1 LNTASS
7 KRLPSASAAR
17 RGAAWALALAAL
29 AGSAAAGELD
39 PSLAAL
45 ANLAPRSSAAVV
57 IELEGM
63 RPLEDY
69 AAQLA
74 PLPRAARPGR
84 LAALLRK
91 DYEAAAAPVLAE
103 LQGVGAWGVQ
113 GLWISHSIAVHVAH
127 GKLAQIAE
135 LPSVKRID
143 SDASLRSAAS
153 RQAPAAG
160 STARRGPPA
169 AAPVPAAA
177 PAPANDSL
185 EALRLGR
192 VLQLPPHFLSLDV
205 LSAWQRGH
213 AGQGVTVA
221 VVDSG
226 VDLRA
231 SSIAARYRGGA
242 ADWFDPYAQRQL
254 PSDATGHGTLVA
266 GLLVGG
272 MVDDTPIGVAPR
284 AMWIAARLFDD
295 AGQGRASAVQRI
307 YQWLLDPDGDPAT
320 PDAPDIVNNSWGLPQ
335 SAGRCDLSFA
345 RALGAL
351 QAADIHVV
359 FAAGND
365 GPLPG
370 TSMSPANNPGVL
382 SVGALNADRSVAQR
396 SSRGPSGCGGGPFPS
411 LHAPGVNL
419 PALDR
424 IAAAT
429 GSAAVADGTSFA
441 AAAVSGALA
450 VLRSAAPLLSRA
462 EVEALLLKHT
472 LRDSSPADGPIHSP
486 SLRHSLAALGAAS
499 AAGSAP
505 ASSAPAALRWNPG
518 VEAGQAIPISA
529 DALSGA
535 LPWSLRAASIELVAP
550 PVSGTF
556 ESQVGGLARLF
567 GAAPLWHYTPD
578 AAKPAPLRLKV
589 RADDGRELLVEVAPQ
604 YAQATATRAPRQRQS
619 VQTAANRSVE
629 VALAAELRAATGL
642 RLTTPLRGGRVKNL
656 GDGRIEYTPPMNF
669 VGTDQFTVASAGA
682 LGADA
687 PVTTVLVQVLP
698 Q

>member
-1 LNTASS
+1 MRCLA
-7 KRLPSASAAR
+7 
-17 RGAAWALALAAL
+17 RGAAAVALAAL
-29 AGSAAAGELD
+29 LGPAAAGELD

-45 ANLAPRSSAAVV
+45 ANIAPRSSAAVV

-69 AAQLA
+69 AARLA
-74 PLPRAARPGR
+74 SVPRAARPGR

-127 GKLAQIAE
+127 GKLARIAD

-153 RQAPAAG
+153 RQAPIAG
-160 STARRGPPA
+160 GTPRRGPVALSPTPAPA
-169 AAPVPAAA
+169 AP

-192 VLQLPPHFLSLDV
+192 ALQLPPHFQALDV
-205 LSAWQRGH
+205 LSAWQRGA

-226 VDLRA
+226 VDMRA
-231 SSIAARYRGGA
+231 SAIAARYRGGA
-242 ADWFDPYAQRQL
+242 ADWFDPYAQRAT
-254 PSDATGHGTLVA
+254 PSDATGHGTLVT

-272 MVDDTPIGVAPR
+272 LIDDTPIGVAPR
-284 AMWIAARLFDD
+284 SLWIAARLFDD
-295 AGQGRASAVQRI
+295 SGQGRASAVQRI
-307 YQWLLDPDGDPAT
+307 YQWVLDPDADPAT
-320 PDAPDIVNNSWGLPQ
+320 HDAPDIVNNSWGLPQ

-345 RALGAL
+345 RSLAAL

-365 GPLPG
+365 GPLPS

-382 SVGALNADRSVAQR
+382 SVGALNADHSVAMR
-396 SSRGPSGCGGGPFPS
+396 SSRGPSGCGGGAFPS

-429 GSAAVADGTSFA
+429 GSAALADGTSFA

-450 VLRSAAPLLSRA
+450 VLRSAAPQLGRA
-462 EVEALLLKHT
+462 EIEALLLAHT
-472 LRDSSPADGPIHSP
+472 LGDSSAADGPVNSP
-486 SLRHSLAALGAAS
+486 SLRLSLAALGLPPAAVQ
-499 AAGSAP
+499 
-505 ASSAPAALRWNPG
+505 APAAPAAPATLRWSPSI
-518 VEAGQAIPISA
+518 EAGQAIAISS
-529 DALSGA
+529 DALASV
-535 LPWSLRAASIELVAP
+535 LPWSLRAASIELLAP
-550 PVSGTF
+550 PATGQL
-556 ESQVGGLARLF
+556 ESQVSGLARLF

-578 AAKPAPLRLKV
+578 AARPAPLRLKV
-589 RADDGRELLVEVAPQ
+589 RADDGRELLVELAPRNAQPAVARV
-604 YAQATATRAPRQRQS
+604 ARQRQS

-629 VALAAELRAATGL
+629 VALAEELRGAQAL

-656 GDGRIEYTPPMNF
+656 GEGRIEYTPPMNF
-669 VGTDQFTVASAGA
+669 VGTDQFTVASAGTA
-682 LGADA
+682 GADA

>member
-1 LNTASS
+1 M
-7 KRLPSASAAR
+7 
-17 RGAAWALALAAL
+17 ALALAAL
-29 AGSAAAGELD
+29 AGSAGAGELD

-45 ANLAPRSSAAVV
+45 ANIAPRSRAAVV

-91 DYEAAAAPVLAE
+91 DYDTAAAPVLAE

-113 GLWISHSIAVHVAH
+113 GLWISHSIAVHLAH
-127 GKLAQIAE
+127 GKLARIAE

-160 STARRGPPA
+160 GAARRGPQA
-169 AAPVPAAA
+169 VPPS
-177 PAPANDSL
+177 PAPAAQALPADDSL

-231 SSIAARYRGGA
+231 GSIAARYRGGA
-242 ADWFDPYAQRQL
+242 ADWFDPYAQRQA

-272 MVDDTPIGVAPR
+272 MVDATPIGVAPR
-284 AMWIAARLFDD
+284 ATWIAARLFDD

-307 YQWLLDPDGDPAT
+307 YQWVLDPDGDPAT

-351 QAADIHVV
+351 QTADIHVV

-396 SSRGPSGCGGGPFPS
+396 SSRGPSGCGGGAFPS

-429 GSAAVADGTSFA
+429 GSTAVADGTSFA

-450 VLRSAAPLLSRA
+450 VLRSAAPHSSRA
-462 EVEALLLKHT
+462 EIEALLLKHT
-472 LRDSSPADGPIHSP
+472 LRDSRTADGPIHSP
-486 SLRHSLAALGAAS
+486 SLRHSLAGLGAAS
-499 AAGSAP
+499 ALGSAP
-505 ASSAPAALRWNPG
+505 ASPAPAALRWNPG
-518 VEAGQAIPISA
+518 VEAGRAIPISA

-535 LPWSLRAASIELVAP
+535 LPWSLRVASIELVAP
-550 PVSGTF
+550 PASGTF
-556 ESQVGGLARLF
+556 ESQIGGLARLF
-567 GAAPLWHYTPD
+567 GAAPHWHYTPD

-604 YAQATATRAPRQRQS
+604 YAQATATLAARQRQS

-629 VALAAELRAATGL
+629 VALGEDLRGATGL
-642 RLTTPLRGGRVKNL
+642 RVTTPLRGGRVKNL

-687 PVTTVLVQVLP
+687 PVTTVLVQVLS

>member
-1 LNTASS
+1 MNAT
-7 KRLPSASAAR
+7 PSPIRRAAALLL
-17 RGAAWALALAAL
+17 GAAFAQAH
-29 AGSAAAGELD
+29 AGELD

-45 ANLAPRSSAAVV
+45 ANIAPRSSAAVV
-57 IELEGM
+57 IELEGA
-63 RPLEDY
+63 RSLEDY
-69 AAQLA
+69 AAQIA
-74 PLPRAARPGR
+74 PLARAARPGR
-84 LAALLRK
+84 LAQLMRQ

-103 LQGVGAWGVQ
+103 LRGVGAWGVQ

-143 SDASLRSAAS
+143 SDASLRSAAPRQVPS
-153 RQAPAAG
+153 SGAMARRGNADQAPASGA
-160 STARRGPPA
+160 SANK
-169 AAPVPAAA
+169 A
-177 PAPANDSL
+177 PAPSAPLPAADDSL
-185 EALRLGR
+185 EALRTGR
-192 VLQLPPHFLSLDV
+192 ALQLPPHFLSLDV
-205 LSAWQRGH
+205 LSAWQRGF

-226 VDLRA
+226 VDLRTHA
-231 SSIAARYRGGA
+231 IAARYRAGA
-242 ADWFDPYAQRQL
+242 ADWFDPYAQRAA

-272 MVDDTPIGVAPR
+272 LVDDTPIGVAPR

-295 AGQGRASAVQRI
+295 EGKGRASAVQRI
-307 YQWLLDPDGDPAT
+307 YQWVLDPDGDPAT

-345 RALGAL
+345 RALAAL

-365 GPLPG
+365 GPAPD

-382 SVGALNADRSVAQR
+382 SVGALDAERSVAQR
-396 SSRGPSGCGGGPFPS
+396 SSRGPSGCGGGAFPS

-450 VLRSAAPLLSRA
+450 VLRSAAPQSSRA
-462 EVEALLLKHT
+462 EIETLLLTHT
-472 LRDSSPADGPIHSP
+472 LRDASAADPSVRSP
-486 SLRHSLAALGAAS
+486 SLRNSLAALGAAPG
-499 AAGSAP
+499 AASP
-505 ASSAPAALRWNPG
+505 PVPAALRWSPS
-518 VEAGQAIPISA
+518 VEAGQPIAISP
-529 DALSGA
+529 DALASV
-535 LPWSLRAASIELVAP
+535 LPWSLRAAAVELVAP
-550 PVSGTF
+550 PASGRV
-556 ESQVGGLARLF
+556 ESQVSAFARLF
-567 GAAPLWHYTPD
+567 GADPAWLYTPE
-578 AAKPAPLRLKV
+578 ASHMAPLRLNV
-589 RADDGRELLVEVAPQ
+589 RTDDGRVLLVELAPRTAQASDARAAPQ
-604 YAQATATRAPRQRQS
+604 RRS

-629 VALAAELRAATGL
+629 VALGDALRGAQAL
-642 RLTTPLRGGRVKNL
+642 RLTTPLRGGRVKDL
-656 GDGRIEYTPPMNF
+656 GDGRIEYTPPKNF
-669 VGTDQFTVASAGA
+669 VGTDQFTVAMAGA
-682 LGADA
+682 GSGM
-687 PVTTVLVQVLP
+687 TTVLVQVLP